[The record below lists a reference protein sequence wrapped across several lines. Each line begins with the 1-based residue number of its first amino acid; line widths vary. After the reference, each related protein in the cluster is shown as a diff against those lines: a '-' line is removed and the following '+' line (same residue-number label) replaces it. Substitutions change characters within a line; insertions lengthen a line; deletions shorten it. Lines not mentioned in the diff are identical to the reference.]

1 MAAEQTKKI
10 DTKVQMKVEE
20 MGIVFEKAGLTP
32 MHGRVF
38 AFLLLAEPPYK
49 DFYEIQEFLKASKSA
64 ISNALK
70 YLMDQGMVD
79 YITFSGDRRRY
90 FRVNHKTW
98 LERYKDSMRSI
109 ATFRNLIEE
118 VLQVRQNS
126 KHLDFNEKL
135 ESMLDF
141 QTHIANG
148 LEDLIAS
155 WEEKQDK

>member
-1 MAAEQTKKI
+1 MSSQQAKQS
-10 DTKVQMKVEE
+10 DTKVQKKVEE

-38 AFLLLAEPPYK
+38 AYLLLAEPPYK

-70 YLMDQGMVD
+70 YLMDQGMID

-98 LERYKDSMRSI
+98 LERYKDSIRSI

-118 VLQVRQNS
+118 VLQVRENS
-126 KHLDFNEKL
+126 KHLDFNEQL
-135 ESMLDF
+135 QNMLDF

-148 LEDLIAS
+148 LEELIRS
-155 WEEKQDK
+155 WEDKQA

>member
-1 MAAEQTKKI
+1 MI
-10 DTKVQMKVEE
+10 DEVKNNETRIQQKVEE
-20 MGIVFEKAGLTP
+20 MGIFFEKQGLTP

-38 AFLLLAEPPYK
+38 AYLLLAEPPQK

-70 YLMDQGMVD
+70 YLMNEGMVD

-98 LERYKDSMRSI
+98 LEMYKARIRGLS
-109 ATFRNLIEE
+109 TFRNLLDE
-118 VLQVRQNS
+118 VLNERNDS
-126 KHLDFNEKL
+126 RHLDFNDKL
-135 ESMLDF
+135 KAMLDF

-148 LEDLIAS
+148 IEYLITE
-155 WEEKQDK
+155 WEKQK